1 MEQKDVK
8 KLEEETK
15 KLLDKFSKALAS
27 VKSEGNEEWNV
38 VRDSDRR
45 KDGEGKACDDT
56 FREIMFENAP
66 QKDKSFI
73 IAEKK
78 TW

>member
-1 MEQKDVK
+1 MESLQVK

-27 VKSEGNEEWNV
+27 VKTNEKEEWNV
-38 VRDSDRR
+38 ERESDRR
-45 KDGEGKACDDT
+45 SEKEGKVCDET
-56 FREIMFENAP
+56 FRKIMLENAP
-66 QKDKSFI
+66 QKDDDFI

-78 TW
+78 SW

>member
-1 MEQKDVK
+1 MEEKQVR

-27 VKSEGNEEWNV
+27 VKSEGKEWNV
-38 VRDSDRR
+38 ERDSDRR
-45 KDGEGKACDDT
+45 KEKEGKICDND
-56 FREIMFENAP
+56 FRKILLENAP
-66 QKDKSFI
+66 QHDDDFI

>member
-1 MEQKDVK
+1 MEEKQVK

-27 VKSEGNEEWNV
+27 VKSEGEWNV
-38 VRDSDRR
+38 ERDSDRR
-45 KDGEGKACDDT
+45 KDGEGKACDNT
-56 FREIMFENAP
+56 FRKIMLENAP
-66 QKDKSFI
+66 RHDEDFI